1 MSRRVRPKSKAVVQR
16 RKKFVTY
23 VTVERE
29 VVSCGPVYTA
39 LAEVIR
45 NLRLSA
51 GMTQADA
58 AKALGMSRPSLAN
71 IESGRQRV
79 YLEDVWN
86 MASVLKTEPR
96 KLFAMIEAELPHHA
110 D

>member
-1 MSRRVRPKSKAVVQR
+1 MSRRVRPKSTAVVQR
-16 RKKFVTY
+16 RKKLVTY

-45 NLRLSA
+45 NLRFSA
-51 GMTQADA
+51 GMTQEDT

-71 IESGRQRV
+71 IETGRQRV
-79 YLEDVWN
+79 YLDDVFN
-86 MASVLKTEPR
+86 MARVLKTEP
-96 KLFAMIEAELPHHA
+96 KKMFAMIEAELPHHS
-110 D
+110 